1 MFVAFFFLLSLLFFF
16 PVIVSSVFCTI
27 EVYKENT
34 KSKILDWLLVPKDN
48 TTITK
53 DNSNNSDS
61 YNNVTDNTN
70 YNCYHNIML
79 KMMTVMVAT
88 HYLERVK
95 ISASGS
101 KSWVAVLPI
110 KN

>member
-1 MFVAFFFLLSLLFFF
+1 MFVAFFFLLSLLFF

-34 KSKILDWLLVPKDN
+34 KWKILDWLLVPKDN

-61 YNNVTDNTN
+61 
-70 YNCYHNIML
+70 
-79 KMMTVMVAT
+79 
-88 HYLERVK
+88 
-95 ISASGS
+95 
-101 KSWVAVLPI
+101 
-110 KN
+110 

>member
-1 MFVAFFFLLSLLFFF
+1 MTKFVAFFFSAFSSSFSFFF

-27 EVYKENT
+27 EVYIKENT

-48 TTITK
+48 TTSTK

-79 KMMTVMVAT
+79 KMMTVIVAI
-88 HYLERVK
+88 HYFGKDENLC
-95 ISASGS
+95 
-101 KSWVAVLPI
+101 
-110 KN
+110 

>member
-1 MFVAFFFLLSLLFFF
+1 M
-16 PVIVSSVFCTI
+16 
-27 EVYKENT
+27 
-34 KSKILDWLLVPKDN
+34 PKDN

-53 DNSNNSDS
+53 DNSDNSDS
-61 YNNVTDNTN
+61 YNNVSDNTN

-79 KMMTVMVAT
+79 RMMSIMVTT

>member
-1 MFVAFFFLLSLLFFF
+1 MFVAFFFSAFSSFFF

-27 EVYKENT
+27 EVYKEST

-53 DNSNNSDS
+53 DNSDNSDS
-61 YNNVTDNTN
+61 YNNVSDNTN

-79 KMMTVMVAT
+79 RMMSIMVAT

-95 ISASGS
+95 ISVRGL

>member
-1 MFVAFFFLLSLLFFF
+1 MFVAFFFCFLFFFFF

-79 KMMTVMVAT
+79 WKWWQ
-88 HYLERVK
+88 
-95 ISASGS
+95 
-101 KSWVAVLPI
+101 SW
-110 KN
+110 

>member
-1 MFVAFFFLLSLLFFF
+1 MFVAFFFSAFSSFFF

-27 EVYKENT
+27 EVYKEST
-34 KSKILDWLLVPKDN
+34 KSKILEWLLVPKDN

-53 DNSNNSDS
+53 DNSDNSDS
-61 YNNVTDNTN
+61 YNNVSDNTN

-79 KMMTVMVAT
+79 RMMSIMVAT

-95 ISASGS
+95 ISVSGS